1 MVFLH
6 GSMVIIARG
15 ASRNVRIVEKCQ
27 NCKNLPINGI
37 VYFHHGDNNIVYTRF
52 NNYNLNH
59 TRWVS
64 FHSFGMRRF
73 CRTGSPLAR

>member
-37 VYFHHGDNNIVYTRF
+37 VYFHHGDNIVYTRF
-52 NNYNLNH
+52 NNCLSGSK
-59 TRWVS
+59 VS
-64 FHSFGMRRF
+64 PVIQSS
-73 CRTGSPLAR
+73 SPVQ

>member
-37 VYFHHGDNNIVYTRF
+37 VYFHHNDNNIVYTRF
-52 NNYNLNH
+52 NN
-59 TRWVS
+59 
-64 FHSFGMRRF
+64 
-73 CRTGSPLAR
+73 

>member
-27 NCKNLPINGI
+27 NCKNLPIDSI
-37 VYFHHGDNNIVYTRF
+37 VYFHHGDRGLKLVQLAI
-52 NNYNLNH
+52 
-59 TRWVS
+59 
-64 FHSFGMRRF
+64 
-73 CRTGSPLAR
+73 LARLCK

>member
-1 MVFLH
+1 
-6 GSMVIIARG
+6 MVIIARG

-52 NNYNLNH
+52 NY
-59 TRWVS
+59 V
-64 FHSFGMRRF
+64 G
-73 CRTGSPLAR
+73 TGGGGGGSLPV

>member
-37 VYFHHGDNNIVYTRF
+37 VYFHHGDNSICTRF
-52 NNYNLNH
+52 NN
-59 TRWVS
+59 S
-64 FHSFGMRRF
+64 
-73 CRTGSPLAR
+73 

>member
-52 NNYNLNH
+52 NYYYECH
-59 TRWVS
+59 KYQ
-64 FHSFGMRRF
+64 
-73 CRTGSPLAR
+73 C

>member
-52 NNYNLNH
+52 NNLLLYSH
-59 TRWVS
+59 C
-64 FHSFGMRRF
+64 HSNNNYV
-73 CRTGSPLAR
+73 